1 MTGKLRTADDESI
14 HLALMLVCKDI
25 ITEVNELFLKR
36 NAVTVSTG
44 GPEPAHTGAPEASR
58 YEHASLQ
65 IRRTKALVLLL
76 NASAVSFTVKQAMDL
91 FPDTGKQLFRLLTGK
106 RLCKRRRSCLARRSY
121 WYGPMSGHSELLE
134 ILFQNAQSMSVL
146 GSSED
151 VATYSKYHEYCMNE
165 KHILT
170 TLSTPWEIPPD
181 AQFRA
186 MDCVADE
193 PLRVQPRYMR
203 SYSPVARFGS
213 VMQKI
218 SGAARNNIRTVIL
231 EDLYGSV
238 ASPECHSRG
247 LIPLCKDH
255 PQLRIERRANVQD
268 AVLQGYYNRVRGQKR
283 TRIVKA
289 LLIRVMTRWI
299 EEAMTLELA
308 RMPPGAF
315 ELIFVGELK
324 AIATTL
330 KIVKEAAVW
339 HLAFQRHFQ
348 DGIVRQANGC
358 PNTGID
364 PVAAVLARHLP
375 GILRGT

>member
-106 RLCKRRRSCLARRSY
+106 RLC
-121 WYGPMSGHSELLE
+121 HSELLE

-315 ELIFVGELK
+315 ELIF
-324 AIATTL
+324 
-330 KIVKEAAVW
+330 
-339 HLAFQRHFQ
+339 
-348 DGIVRQANGC
+348 
-358 PNTGID
+358 
-364 PVAAVLARHLP
+364 
-375 GILRGT
+375 